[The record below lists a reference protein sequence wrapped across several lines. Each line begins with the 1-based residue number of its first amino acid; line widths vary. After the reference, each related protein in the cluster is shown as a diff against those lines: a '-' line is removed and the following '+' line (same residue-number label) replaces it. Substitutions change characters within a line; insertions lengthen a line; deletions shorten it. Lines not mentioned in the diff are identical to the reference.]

1 MVANHDKTRLNR
13 SSIYYKR
20 PGILSWY
27 SKNEANKMQAVVFK
41 GPLQVALEQRPR
53 PQIKESTDAILK
65 VRYTALCGSEL
76 HVFRGHQPSGT
87 GFIMGHEFT
96 GEVVEVGADVRSFKQ
111 GDRVVSPFTVSCG
124 ECFYCSSGFSSRCAR
139 GQLYGS
145 AGLDGGQ
152 AEYVRV
158 PLAEST
164 LFHAPAAID
173 EKKLVLM
180 ADIFPTGY
188 FAASNAFRGLEPRTV
203 QNSTVLLFGCGPV
216 GICALVSALE
226 HRPKHLIAIDSV
238 PSRLQ
243 LAQSFGAES
252 WNFQENETGL
262 RERVK
267 ELTDGRGADVVIEVV
282 GHSSALRMG
291 FEMLRPWGV
300 LSSVGVHNG
309 EIPWTGNEAYGK
321 NLRLQMGRC
330 PVRSIFGEAME
341 LLAKKQDVLN
351 FMSEDIRPL
360 SQAVQAYEDFNQ
372 MKSQKVIF
380 EADK

>member
-1 MVANHDKTRLNR
+1 MGSYLWGSPTDTRGR
-13 SSIYYKR
+13 
-20 PGILSWY
+20 
-27 SKNEANKMQAVVFK
+27 F
-41 GPLQVALEQRPR
+41 
-53 PQIKESTDAILK
+53 
-65 VRYTALCGSEL
+65 SEL

-96 GEVVEVGADVRSFKQ
+96 GEVVETGSEVQLFQKGN
-111 GDRVVSPFTVSCG
+111 RVVSPFTVSCG
-124 ECFYCSSGFSSRCAR
+124 KCFYCASGASSRCTR
-139 GQLYGS
+139 SQLYGS
-145 AGLDGGQ
+145 AVLDGGQ

-158 PLAEST
+158 PLADST

-188 FAASNAFRGLEPRTV
+188 FAAKNAFRTLDAAAI

-226 HRPKHLIAIDSV
+226 YQPKHLIAIDSV
-238 PSRLQ
+238 RSRLE
-243 LAQSFGAES
+243 LARSLGAEP
-252 WNFQENETGL
+252 WNFQENESAL

-267 ELTDGRGADVVIEVV
+267 ALTDGRGADVVIEVV

-291 FEMLRPWGV
+291 FEMLRPWG
-300 LSSVGVHNG
+300 LISSVGVHNG

-330 PVRSIFGEAME
+330 PVRS
-341 LLAKKQDVLN
+341 
-351 FMSEDIRPL
+351 RRT
-360 SQAVQAYEDFNQ
+360 
-372 MKSQKVIF
+372 
-380 EADK
+380 